1 MKARIAVGIVAV
13 VLAGAGLWFV
23 TNINGHNTTS
33 APVDGVVSTTSARV
47 LKPPREAPAGFHEY
61 RNEHYRFALFYPS
74 DLAVNLHDEGMGA
87 STITFQNTDS
97 GKGFQIFVVPYA
109 APQVSP
115 ERFKKDVPSGV
126 RKESA
131 NVTVDGA
138 LGTMFFSE
146 QSLLGLT
153 REIWVIHDGY
163 LFEISTLKPL
173 DNWLQSIMASFE
185 FI

>member
-1 MKARIAVGIVAV
+1 MKARIAVAIAAV
-13 VLAGAGLWFV
+13 IFAGAGWWFV
-23 TNINGHNTTS
+23 ANVNVYKTNTAPTS
-33 APVDGVVSTTSARV
+33 GAVSTTSARV
-47 LKPPREAPAGFHEY
+47 LKPPREAPVGFHEY

-74 DLAVNLHDEGMGA
+74 DLAVNLHDEGTGA

-97 GKGFQIFVVPYA
+97 GKGFQIFILPYA
-109 APQVSP
+109 APQVST

-126 RKESA
+126 RKESV

-138 LGTMFFSE
+138 FGTMFLSE
-146 QSLLGLT
+146 QSLLGPT

-173 DNWLQSIMASFE
+173 DSWLQSIMASFQ
-185 FI
+185 FL